1 MWAVEVLAT
10 GGESTY
16 LVASSGG
23 LDAYRALAP
32 PIRAGGQFLGTLV
45 IALVVLGLLQE
56 SGPRSVRTVRRS
68 PIISCCIGLPG
79 ALVIAGLAQTGS
91 LLLGS
96 SLGIFFGIP
105 FVIFGLT
112 VLPLLTTIG
121 VVAIGQTITTRVG
134 RDGLGAGVL
143 AGSALAGL
151 RASHWVR
158 HSSSPASRQY
168 SRRGRGSRPVRRRW
182 IDTAR
187 RAHRPTSEQDLT
199 RRHTLATRAV
209 PSQTV
214 SHSRSTELVDARCDR
229 ELAGSV
235 VVAFAAP
242 LARNRPRSRHCACPS
257 RVGC

>member
-151 RASHWVR
+151 AGLSLGATLVLASLAAILGVG
-158 HSSSPASRQY
+158 A
-168 SRRGRGSRPVRRRW
+168 G
-182 IDTAR
+182 AR
-187 RAHRPTSEQDLT
+187 VL
-199 RRHTLATRAV
+199 
-209 PSQTV
+209 
-214 SHSRSTELVDARCDR
+214 
-229 ELAGSV
+229 
-235 VVAFAAP
+235 FAAGGSTQP
-242 LARNRPRSRHCACPS
+242 EERTVPPANKI
-257 RVGC
+257 